1 MADTLKIEIV
11 TPERKLVS
19 DEATE
24 IIIPGKGGYMGVLP
38 GHAPLISELA
48 VGEISYCKVDGST
61 RHLACAWGFVEVL
74 PDKVTILAEIAE
86 PAEEVDVERARAARE
101 RAEGVLKAAAGSME
115 EQEKANNELLLATT
129 RLEVAGK
136 INPSLANLL
145 P

>member
-1 MADTLKIEIV
+1 MADALKIEIV

-24 IIIPGKGGYMGVLP
+24 IIIPGKRGYMGILP

-48 VGEISYCKVDGST
+48 VGEISYRKVDGST

-86 PAEEVDVERARAARE
+86 SAEDIDVERARAARE
-101 RAEGVLKAAAGSME
+101 RAEGALKAGIGSME

>member
-1 MADTLKIEIV
+1 MADTIHIEIV

-19 DEATE
+19 DTATE
-24 IIIPGKGGYMGVLP
+24 ITIPGRNGFLGILP

-48 VGEISYCKVDGST
+48 VGEISYRTPDGHS
-61 RHLACAWGFVEVL
+61 RHLSCAWGFVEVL

-86 PAEEVDVERARAARE
+86 RAEDIDIERAKAARARAETALKSSQGTTEEEE
-101 RAEGVLKAAAGSME
+101 RLHADL
-115 EQEKANNELLLATT
+115 QRATT

-136 INPSLANLL
+136 INPSLANIL

>member
-1 MADTLKIEIV
+1 MAETIKIEIV

-19 DEATE
+19 DTATE
-24 IIIPGKGGYMGVLP
+24 ITVPGRSGYLGILP

-48 VGEISYCKVDGST
+48 VGEISYRTPEGTSK
-61 RHLACAWGFVEVL
+61 HLACAWGFVEVL
-74 PDKVTILAEIAE
+74 PEKVTILAEVAE
-86 PAEEVDVERARAARE
+86 RAEDIDVERAKAARA
-101 RAEGVLKAAAGSME
+101 RAEAALKSSSGTEE
-115 EQEKANNELLLATT
+115 EQEKLQADFARETT

>member
-1 MADTLKIEIV
+1 MADTIRIEIV

-19 DEATE
+19 ETATE
-24 IIIPGKGGYMGVLP
+24 ITVPGRGGMLGILP

-48 VGEISYCKVDGST
+48 VGEISYRTPDGNS

-86 PAEEVDVERARAARE
+86 RAEDIDIERAKAARARAEA
-101 RAEGVLKAAAGSME
+101 ALKSAAGTDGD
-115 EQEKANNELLLATT
+115 QERLQADLERATT
-129 RLEVAGK
+129 RVEVAGK
-136 INPSLANLL
+136 INPALANLL

>member
-1 MADTLKIEIV
+1 MADTIHIEIV

-19 DEATE
+19 DTATE
-24 IIIPGKGGYMGVLP
+24 VSIPGRSGYLGILP

-48 VGEISYCKVDGST
+48 VGVISYHTPDGTSK
-61 RHLACAWGFVEVL
+61 HLACAWGFVEVL

-86 PAEEVDVERARAARE
+86 RAEDIDIDRAKAARE
-101 RAEGVLKAAAGSME
+101 RAEAAMKAASGSAE
-115 EQEKANNELLLATT
+115 EQRKAHEDMLRATT